1 MLSIPLITLD
11 NDLDPRAEAV
21 FLGLIHD
28 ELISLIVS
36 FHVPSSTLWEEVTT
50 CTHTLEVRC
59 YTLLFE
65 GRISIEITWNCSEL
79 DFCFFH
85 PHLFNYSIICFSVW
99 MDILYIILWVIIQ
112 CYFILSLKLFQL
124 WPPECFQLAC
134 VPLTDLPHCGFLLLL
149 LLLLLLLS
157 AFSSSLSISFLY
169 YLLVVSLLFLFH
181 WWCIAQSLC
190 VRIDWCHVLVLCW
203 SLSTF
208 SLVHKTSRNS
218 LSSTH
223 LSFICVLLTGNNFNY

>member
-149 LLLLLLLS
+149 LLLLLLYFREQKEGWGERETERHLLFYLFILHWLILVCALTRDQICNLTCLGDTLPNWATWPGPMFVLS
-157 AFSSSLSISFLY
+157 T
-169 YLLVVSLLFLFH
+169 SLL
-181 WWCIAQSLC
+181 AGTM
-190 VRIDWCHVLVLCW
+190 R
-203 SLSTF
+203 
-208 SLVHKTSRNS
+208 
-218 LSSTH
+218 
-223 LSFICVLLTGNNFNY
+223 